1 MARKRDALS
10 GVPELI
16 HPAFAAAALAASAS
30 PRHEGTLS
38 TAAGPTYRA
47 EENGTALMLR
57 LDKPGNTWIV
67 AEARYRGA
75 DSEALIGVLETFCA
89 AIETLP
95 LREAA
100 DHGAIHA
107 LARLRGDALA
117 RPVTGILTPRSAGA
131 AFVCC
136 ERLARAILA
145 QHAAATGDGS
155 TANFWSPGLSSA
167 WRARSDAERIAVL
180 EPIMRKFRAERHLGE
195 DDIWIA
201 GIEKTRR
208 VVIGFGPAADYREK
222 PGSLMRLEVEMR
234 RETGDAL
241 ELFMSEAKDSNPIR
255 RLAPAEERS

>member
-1 MARKRDALS
+1 M
-10 GVPELI
+10 PELI
-16 HPAFAAAALAASAS
+16 HPAFAAAALAAAAS
-30 PRHEGTLS
+30 PCREGALS

-57 LDKPGNTWIV
+57 LAKSRDTWIV
-67 AEARYRGA
+67 AEARYLGA
-75 DSEALIGVLETFCA
+75 GSEALIGVLETFCA
-89 AIETLP
+89 AVEALP

-107 LARLRGDALA
+107 LARLRGNALT
-117 RPVTGILTPRSAGA
+117 RPVMGILTPRSAGA

-136 ERLARAILA
+136 EHLVRAILA
-145 QHAAATGDGS
+145 QHAAETGDGS

-180 EPIMRKFRAERHLGE
+180 EPVMRKFHADRQLTE

-201 GIEKTRR
+201 AIEKTRR
-208 VVIGFGPAADYREK
+208 VVIGFGPGVDYREK
-222 PGSLMRLEVEMR
+222 PGILMRLEIQMR